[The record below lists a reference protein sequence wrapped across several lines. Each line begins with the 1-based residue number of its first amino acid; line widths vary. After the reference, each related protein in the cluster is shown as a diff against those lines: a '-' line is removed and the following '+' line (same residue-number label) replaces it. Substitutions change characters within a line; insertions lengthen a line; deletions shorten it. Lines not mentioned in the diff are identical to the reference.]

1 MIRTLSVFLTCCLL
15 SHSVSAANW
24 AQWRGPSLNG
34 VAEGTG
40 FPLKWSQTENVEWK
54 VPMPGRGASTP
65 IVWGDRIFLTCGI
78 DGKNTVLCYD
88 RAGKE
93 LWRTAAGDER
103 AGKHKKGSG
112 SNPSTSTDGKHVF
125 AYFKS
130 GDLACLDFDGTVI
143 WHHQLSYDPESLWWD
158 LGSSPVLTKDFVV
171 VAVMVTGPSYVV
183 AFDKA
188 TGKEAW
194 KTDRNVPAPVEA
206 AQSYSTPSVVTDAD
220 GKETIYVLGAD
231 YVTAHDAKDGHELW
245 RVGSLNPE
253 QDGYFRSICSPVV
266 SDGIV
271 IAPYARGKTITAIRT
286 GGSGDVTKSHVLWT
300 KEGLGA
306 DVPTPIALDG
316 KVYVCTDGGELA
328 CLDIETGKELW
339 RYEVEKNRN
348 KFTPS
353 PILADGKIY
362 LTREDGTT
370 FVVVPG
376 DKLNVLATNTINEF
390 TVATPVFVDHQILL
404 RTYDHL
410 YCIGK

>member
-1 MIRTLSVFLTCCLL
+1 MIRTLVVFATCCLL
-15 SHSVSAANW
+15 SHSATADNW
-24 AQWRGPSLNG
+24 AQWRGPALNG
-34 VAEGTG
+34 VAVGTG
-40 FPLKWSQTENVEWK
+40 FPIKWSQTENVQWK

-65 IVWGDRIFLTCGI
+65 IVWEDRIFLTCGI
-78 DGKNTVLCYD
+78 EGKNTVLCYD

-130 GDLACLDFDGTVI
+130 GDLTCLDYEGKVV

-158 LGSSPVLTKDFVV
+158 LGSSPVLTRDYVV

-188 TGKEAW
+188 TGKQAW
-194 KTDRNVPAPVEA
+194 KEAREVPAPVEA
-206 AQSYSTPSVVTDAD
+206 AQSYSTPAVVTAAD

-231 YVTAHDAKDGHELW
+231 YVTAHDAKDGKELW
-245 RVGSLNPE
+245 RVGSLNPD

-300 KEGLGA
+300 KDGLGA

-328 CLDIETGKELW
+328 CLDIQTGKELW

-353 PILADGKIY
+353 PILADGKLY

-376 DKLNVLATNTINEF
+376 DKLNVLATNEVNEF

-404 RTYDHL
+404 RTYEHL

>member
-1 MIRTLSVFLTCCLL
+1 MTRILAVFATCCLL
-15 SHSVSAANW
+15 SQSVSADNW

-34 VAEGTG
+34 VAAGKGYPT
-40 FPLKWSQTENVEWK
+40 KWSQTENVQWK
-54 VPMPGRGASTP
+54 VPLPGRGASTP
-65 IVWGDRIFLTCGI
+65 IVWEDRIFLTCGV
-78 DGKNTVLCYD
+78 DGMNTVLCFD
-88 RAGKE
+88 RSGKE
-93 LWRTAAGDER
+93 QWRTSVGTER

-130 GDLACLDFDGTVI
+130 GDLACLDYGGKVV
-143 WHHQLSYDPESLWWD
+143 WQHQLSYDPESLWWD
-158 LGSSPVLTKDFVV
+158 LGSSPVLTQDYVV

-183 AFDKA
+183 AFDKR
-188 TGKEAW
+188 TGKQAW
-194 KTDRNVPAPVEA
+194 KQDRNVPAPVEA
-206 AQSYSTPSVVTDAD
+206 AQSYSTPSVVTGAN
-220 GKETIYVLGAD
+220 GKETIYILGAD
-231 YVTAHDAKDGHELW
+231 YVTAHDAHNGKELW

-286 GGSGDVTKSHVLWT
+286 GGSGDVTQSHVLWT

-306 DVPTPIALDG
+306 DVPTPIAVDG

-328 CLDIETGKELW
+328 CLDIQSGKELW

-353 PILADGKIY
+353 PILADGRLY

-370 FVVVPG
+370 FVLAPG
-376 DKLNVLATNTINEF
+376 DKLNVLAINEVKEF
-390 TVATPVFVDHQILL
+390 TVATPVFVDHRILL

-410 YCIGK
+410 YCIAN